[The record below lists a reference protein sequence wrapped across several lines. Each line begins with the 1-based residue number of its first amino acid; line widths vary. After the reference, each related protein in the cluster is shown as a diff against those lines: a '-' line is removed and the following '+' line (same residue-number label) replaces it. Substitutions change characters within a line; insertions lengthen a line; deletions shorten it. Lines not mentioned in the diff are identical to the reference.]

1 MATPESVFS
10 RLMELMESMWIIDS
24 HEHLSPE
31 ATRVAS
37 RLDFAHLFSHYCVS
51 DFLAA
56 GMTLE
61 AQKRLYAADAAVDE
75 KWSIFAPL
83 YARVR
88 DGSYCRATRLA
99 MERFYGMADLG
110 SLRDAEALTAAIRR
124 ENTPGLYRR
133 VLKDACRIRVAM
145 NYGSVTD
152 DPEYFAPVIFV
163 TGFAEVTPAVIRDLE
178 LRTGSS
184 CATLGRY
191 EEALAKHLE
200 EQKRQGMKGLKLH
213 FAYMRDLDFA
223 PRTHAEAE
231 AVFNRVMEEGYGWRA
246 FSLGYEESRPLQDYL
261 VHRLV
266 QIAGD
271 LDLPV
276 VFHSALQ
283 AHANHKASDARPLP
297 LWNLAHR
304 YPHVRL
310 VVLHAGLPWME
321 EAALL
326 AKHFPNLYLDMGW
339 THLMSP
345 EISTRALRS
354 YVDLVP
360 MHKVLGFGGDYSV
373 VEKVFGHLVLARRDI
388 GRALA
393 SKVADGDLT
402 VERAEAWV
410 RALLYDNPKDVFRL
424 AVE

>member
-1 MATPESVFS
+1 MATQDSVFP

-24 HEHLSPE
+24 HEHLDPE

-37 RLDFAHLFSHYCVS
+37 RLDFTHLFSHYCVA

-56 GMTLE
+56 GMTPD
-61 AQKRLYAADAAVDE
+61 AQKRLFAPDTAVDE

-88 DGSYCRATRLA
+88 DGSYCRAARLA
-99 MERFYGMADLG
+99 MERFYGMTDLG
-110 SLRDAEALTAAIRR
+110 SAGDAEALTAAIRR

-133 VLKDACRIRVAM
+133 VLKDACRIRLAM

-152 DPEYFAPVIFV
+152 DPEYFAPVVFV
-163 TGFAEVTPAVIRDLE
+163 TGFADVTPAVIRDME
-178 LRTGSS
+178 SRTGSS

-191 EEALAKHLE
+191 EEALGGYLE

-213 FAYMRDLDFA
+213 LAYARDLDYA

-231 AVFNRVMEEGYGWRA
+231 AVFNRVMEEGYGWRSS
-246 FSLGYEESRPLQDYL
+246 SLGYEESRPLQDYL
-261 VHRLV
+261 VHRFM

-271 LDLPV
+271 LDLPM

-283 AHANHKASDARPLP
+283 TNTDHKASDARPLP

-326 AKHFPNLYLDMGW
+326 AKHFPNVYLDMGW

-345 EISTRALRS
+345 EISTRALRAF
-354 YVDLVP
+354 VDLVP
-360 MHKVLGFGGDYSV
+360 MHKVLGFGGDYFV
-373 VEKVFGHLVLARRDI
+373 VEKVWGHLVLARRDI
-388 GRALA
+388 ARALA

-410 RALLYDNPKDVFRL
+410 RALLWDNPKDLFRL